1 MPTLN
6 KVFLLGNLTRDPD
19 LRGLPSGQSVCEMR
33 MAITRRY
40 NSNGKDV
47 DETCF
52 VDVVVWGKSAN
63 NCKQFLTKGSQ
74 IMVEGRLQLDQW
86 EDRNGGGQRSKLR
99 VVAEQVQFMNRR
111 PQEGGFAPREN
122 GPYQDGGSYGAQ
134 GNSYGGGSYG
144 APANGGYGAQGGST
158 PYASNGGSYG
168 APNGSYGAP
177 AGGYAAAGSYGAP
190 GNGYGRA
197 DSGYDSYNRSVN
209 PPPAEEPMPPMP
221 SDNEG
226 GENGGMV
233 DDIPF

>member
-40 NSNGKDV
+40 ISNGKEV

-99 VVAEQVQFMNRR
+99 VVAEQVQFMTRR
-111 PQEGGFAPREN
+111 SPEGGSAYPPRE
-122 GPYQDGGSYGAQ
+122 GGYPPQ
-134 GNSYGGGSYG
+134 NSYG
-144 APANGGYGAQGGST
+144 APQNSYGPRDNGYPVNGGYVPRDNS
-158 PYASNGGSYG
+158 YAPRDNGYEPRDNGGSYG
-168 APNGSYGAP
+168 RPE
-177 AGGYAAAGSYGAP
+177 
-190 GNGYGRA
+190 
-197 DSGYDSYNRSVN
+197 SGYDSYTRSVN
-209 PPPAEEPMPPMP
+209 PPPMEEAMPPMP
-221 SDNEG
+221 PQGDEG
-226 GENGGMV
+226 DGNGMV

>member
-99 VVAEQVQFMNRR
+99 VVAEQVQFMTRR
-111 PQEGGFAPREN
+111 SPEGGNPYPPREGGYAPR
-122 GPYQDGGSYGAQ
+122 D
-134 GNSYGGGSYG
+134 
-144 APANGGYGAQGGST
+144 NGGYQNGGYQNGGYQEQDNYSSPRNSGYSQQDMGYNSPRNNSYSQNDGYAPRGNA
-158 PYASNGGSYG
+158 PYASD
-168 APNGSYGAP
+168 NGSYGRP
-177 AGGYAAAGSYGAP
+177 
-190 GNGYGRA
+190 

-209 PPPAEEPMPPMP
+209 PPAEEQMPPMP
-221 SDNEG
+221 EQGDEG
-226 GENGGMV
+226 ETRMV

>member
-33 MAITRRY
+33 LAITRRY
-40 NSNGKDV
+40 ISNGKEV

-111 PQEGGFAPREN
+111 PQEGGTYPPRDN
-122 GPYQDGGSYGAQ
+122 GSYQDGDSYGSPRNTGYTQ
-134 GNSYGGGSYG
+134 QDMGYGSPRNTGYSQQD
-144 APANGGYGAQGGST
+144 GGYGMRGGNN
-158 PYASNGGSYG
+158 PYAPRDNGGSYG
-168 APNGSYGAP
+168 RP
-177 AGGYAAAGSYGAP
+177 
-190 GNGYGRA
+190 
-197 DSGYDSYNRSVN
+197 DSGYDSYSRSVN
-209 PPPAEEPMPPMP
+209 PPPAEEPMPPIP
-221 SDNEG
+221 PQGEDG
-226 GENGGMV
+226 GTGMV

>member
-33 MAITRRY
+33 LAITRRY
-40 NSNGKDV
+40 ISNGKDV

-111 PQEGGFAPREN
+111 PAEGGAGNGYPAGPRE
-122 GPYQDGGSYGAQ
+122 GGSYE
-134 GNSYGGGSYG
+134 NYPPREGGYAPRDNYAGRGEGSYG
-144 APANGGYGAQGGST
+144 RNDGGYG
-158 PYASNGGSYG
+158 SYG
-168 APNGSYGAP
+168 
-177 AGGYAAAGSYGAP
+177 
-190 GNGYGRA
+190 
-197 DSGYDSYNRSVN
+197 RSVN
-209 PPPAEEPMPPMP
+209 NPPPPEEAMPPVP
-221 SDNEG
+221 DQEG
-226 GENGGMV
+226 DQEGNGSV

>member
-40 NSNGKDV
+40 ISNGKEV

-111 PQEGGFAPREN
+111 PAEGGYQPREGGYIPRDN
-122 GPYQDGGSYGAQ
+122 GGSYPEGDGYGSPRNTSYSQESMGYGSPRNSSYSQQEGA
-134 GNSYGGGSYG
+134 YAPRGS
-144 APANGGYGAQGGST
+144 APRDNGGYGR
-158 PYASNGGSYG
+158 P
-168 APNGSYGAP
+168 
-177 AGGYAAAGSYGAP
+177 
-190 GNGYGRA
+190 
-197 DSGYDSYNRSVN
+197 DSGYDSYSRSVN
-209 PPPAEEPMPPMP
+209 PPQEEMPPMP
-221 SDNEG
+221 PQEG
-226 GENGGMV
+226 PEGTGMV

>member
-40 NSNGKDV
+40 ITNGKEV

-52 VDVVVWGKSAN
+52 VDVVVWGRSAN

-111 PQEGGFAPREN
+111 PAEGGAYPPREN
-122 GPYQDGGSYGAQ
+122 APYQEGGSYGAPV
-134 GNSYGGGSYG
+134 NNAPYGGGDSHGAPRNSGYAANDSYG
-144 APANGGYGAQGGST
+144 AAPRSSYPANGGYGAPG
-158 PYASNGGSYG
+158 
-168 APNGSYGAP
+168 NGSYGR
-177 AGGYAAAGSYGAP
+177 S
-190 GNGYGRA
+190 

-209 PPPAEEPMPPMP
+209 PPAEEPMPPMP
-221 SDNEG
+221 AGGDNG
-226 GENGGMV
+226 DNAGMV

>member
-40 NSNGKDV
+40 ISNGKEV

-99 VVAEQVQFMNRR
+99 VVAEQVQFMTRR
-111 PQEGGFAPREN
+111 SPEGGSPYPPRE
-122 GPYQDGGSYGAQ
+122 GGYAPQ
-134 GNSYGGGSYG
+134 NSYG
-144 APANGGYGAQGGST
+144 APQNSYGPRDNGYPNGGYIPRDNS
-158 PYASNGGSYG
+158 YAPRDNGYEPRDNGGSYG
-168 APNGSYGAP
+168 RPE
-177 AGGYAAAGSYGAP
+177 
-190 GNGYGRA
+190 
-197 DSGYDSYNRSVN
+197 SGYDSYTRSVN
-209 PPPAEEPMPPMP
+209 PPPMEEAMPPMP
-221 SDNEG
+221 PQGDEG
-226 GENGGMV
+226 DGNGMV

>member
-6 KVFLLGNLTRDPD
+6 KVFLLGNLARDPD

-40 NSNGKDV
+40 ISNGKEV

-111 PQEGGFAPREN
+111 PPEGGFVPREGGYAEGDSYGSPRNTSYTQQDMGYGSPRNTGYTQQEGSYAPR
-122 GPYQDGGSYGAQ
+122 GGY
-134 GNSYGGGSYG
+134 
-144 APANGGYGAQGGST
+144 APRDNGGYGR
-158 PYASNGGSYG
+158 P
-168 APNGSYGAP
+168 
-177 AGGYAAAGSYGAP
+177 
-190 GNGYGRA
+190 
-197 DSGYDSYNRSVN
+197 DSGYDSYSRSVN

-221 SDNEG
+221 PQDG
-226 GENGGMV
+226 ADGTGMV

>member
-40 NSNGKDV
+40 ISNGKEV

-99 VVAEQVQFMNRR
+99 VVADQVQFMNRR
-111 PQEGGFAPREN
+111 PPEGGYPPRE
-122 GPYQDGGSYGAQ
+122 GGYGAPGNYGQ
-134 GNSYGGGSYG
+134 SNGYGQSNSYGQPNSYGQSNSYG
-144 APANGGYGAQGGST
+144 APQNNYGPRDNSYTPRDNGYE
-158 PYASNGGSYG
+158 PRDNGGSYG
-168 APNGSYGAP
+168 RPD
-177 AGGYAAAGSYGAP
+177 GG
-190 GNGYGRA
+190 
-197 DSGYDSYNRSVN
+197 DESYNRSVN
-209 PPPAEEPMPPMP
+209 PPPMEEAMPPVP
-221 SDNEG
+221 PQGEE
-226 GENGGMV
+226 GENSGMV

>member
-40 NSNGKDV
+40 ISNGKEV

-99 VVAEQVQFMNRR
+99 VVAEQVQFMTRR
-111 PQEGGFAPREN
+111 SPEGGTPYPPREGGYAPQGGYSAPQNSYGVSQNYGPRDNGYAPREAYAPRDN
-122 GPYQDGGSYGAQ
+122 GY
-134 GNSYGGGSYG
+134 
-144 APANGGYGAQGGST
+144 APRDNGYE
-158 PYASNGGSYG
+158 PRDNGGSYG
-168 APNGSYGAP
+168 RP
-177 AGGYAAAGSYGAP
+177 
-190 GNGYGRA
+190 

-209 PPPAEEPMPPMP
+209 PPPMEESMPPVP
-221 SDNEG
+221 PQG
-226 GENGGMV
+226 GDGDESGMV